1 MFNHRSD
8 GALLLIKGCDFLIVI
23 TIILAVIFFAL
34 IILVHE
40 FGHFITA
47 KIFKVKVNEFAI
59 GMGPAIFKKQGKE
72 TLYSIRAIP
81 VGGFCAM
88 EGEDEESD
96 PESADS
102 FNSKPCL
109 ARIVILAAGA
119 FMNILLGFIICII
132 VVILSSGSS
141 IRVPVVE
148 STVEGT
154 FADGVLQRGDRIT
167 KINGYRIN
175 SYSDYSFELSMVKGD
190 SCDVT
195 VKRGNNTEKFNI
207 KLSEAHYNDGT
218 PYRILGIILSSDE
231 KNIVTVLRESIYES
245 LYMGK
250 MVFRSIRM
258 LISGEVGVENL
269 SGPVGV
275 VSIMN
280 ESMSL
285 GLNNFLFIV
294 AFIAINIGIM
304 NLLPFP
310 ALDGG
315 RIIFVLFELIFRRNI
330 PRDKEG
336 IIHAVGLILLFGVM
350 IFATWNDIVRIFFSG

>member
-1 MFNHRSD
+1 M
-8 GALLLIKGCDFLIVI
+8 IVI

-34 IILVHE
+34 IILIHE

-47 KIFKVKVNEFAI
+47 KMFKVRVKEFAI

-81 VGGFCAM
+81 VGGFCAI
-88 EGEDEESD
+88 EGEDEES
-96 PESADS
+96 ESENS

-109 ARIVILAAGA
+109 ARIVILVAGA
-119 FMNILLGFIICII
+119 FMNILLGFIICLI
-132 VVILSSGSS
+132 VVSLSGGSN
-141 IRVPVVE
+141 IRVPVVD

-154 FADGVLQRGDRIT
+154 FADGVLQSGDRIT
-167 KINGYRIN
+167 KIDGYRVN
-175 SYSDYSFELSMVKGD
+175 SYSDYSFELAMIKGD

-195 VKRGNNTEKFNI
+195 VKRGKNTETFNI
-207 KLSEAHYNDGT
+207 KLSNAQYADGT

-231 KNIVTVLRESIYES
+231 KNFITVLREGFYES

-250 MVFRSIRM
+250 MVFRSLRM

-275 VSIMN
+275 IGVMN
-280 ESMSL
+280 ESISL
-285 GLNNFLFIV
+285 GINNFLFIV

-304 NLLPFP
+304 NLLPLP

-315 RIIFVLFELIFRRNI
+315 RIVFVLFELIFRRNI

-336 IIHAVGLILLFGVM
+336 MIHAAGLIILFGIM
-350 IFATWNDIVRIFFSG
+350 LFATWNDIVRMFSGQ

>member
-1 MFNHRSD
+1 M
-8 GALLLIKGCDFLIVI
+8 IVL
-23 TIILAVIFFAL
+23 TIICAVLIFAV

-47 KIFKVKVNEFAI
+47 KMFKVKVNEFAI

-81 VGGFCAM
+81 IGGFCAM

-96 PESADS
+96 NDNS

-109 ARIVILAAGA
+109 ARIIILAAGA
-119 FMNILLGFIICII
+119 FMNIVLGFIICLI
-132 VVILSSGSS
+132 VMGVWSGDN
-141 IRVPVVE
+141 IRVPVVQ

-154 FADGVLQRGDRIT
+154 FADGVLQSGDRIVE
-167 KINGYRIN
+167 INGYRIN
-175 SYSDYSFELSMVKGD
+175 SYSDYNFELTMTKGD
-190 SCDVT
+190 SCDVV
-195 VKRGNNTEKFNI
+195 VKRDGSKERFNI
-207 KLSEAHYNDGT
+207 KLSDAQYDDGT
-218 PYRILGIILSSDE
+218 PYRILGIILATDK
-231 KNIVTVLRESIYES
+231 KNVGTVLRESYYDG

-250 MVFRSIRM
+250 MVFRSLRM

-275 VSIMN
+275 INVMN
-280 ESMSL
+280 DSLSM
-285 GLNNFLFIV
+285 GLENFLFIS

-315 RIIFVLFELIFRRNI
+315 RILFVLFELIFRKNL
-330 PRDKEG
+330 PREKEG
-336 IIHAVGLILLFGVM
+336 IIHAVGLVLLFGVM
-350 IFATWNDIVRIFFSG
+350 IFATWNDIVRIFAGT